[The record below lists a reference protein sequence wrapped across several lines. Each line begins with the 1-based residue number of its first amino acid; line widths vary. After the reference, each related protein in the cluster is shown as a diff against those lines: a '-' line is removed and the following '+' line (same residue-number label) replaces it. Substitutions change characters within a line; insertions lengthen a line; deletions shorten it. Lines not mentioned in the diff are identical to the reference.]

1 MPVTPKHTST
11 QACDASNFSYRR
23 LRVLLPR
30 LFVCLAGLL
39 VPAFPVSADAHTDD
53 QAQSIEGDLSPL
65 PVSADAHTDGQ
76 EAGWAD
82 TVSRVANS
90 VVSLQLS
97 HLRSFDDSEQGNS
110 SATGFVVDAERGIV
124 LTNRHVV
131 SSGPIRISATFQNQ
145 ERVDA
150 VPLYRD
156 PIHDFA
162 FVKYDP
168 AELGYAAPAT
178 LALRPD
184 KVRTGMNIR
193 VIGADGGE
201 QLSILPG
208 TIARLDREV
217 PSYGRYGYNDFN
229 TFYMQAASGTSGGS
243 SGSPVIDFD
252 GDVVALNAAANTRT
266 ASSFFLPLPRIKH
279 ALKMLQA
286 DEPIARGGFQT
297 LFSHQPFR
305 QLTRL
310 GLDSETE
317 QSVRAAGTAVSGMLV
332 VSQVIPGGVAEDILE
347 PGDIIVSI
355 ANEIVTD
362 FVALEAALDASIDQM
377 KTVELIRQGSK
388 RQVEIS
394 VADLHALAPG
404 QLLELG
410 DAVLQDMSI
419 QHARAMNRAQSGVVV
434 VDPGYLF
441 TRSNVPEGAVIISLE
456 GRSVDNLESFIAAV
470 NETGDIVRKRIRYI
484 VPGNEFS
491 TELAQLQLDNLWFS
505 NRLCSR
511 RDGVRFWDCESITL
525 AQAQADTADNDDV
538 QMPTYED
545 PLLNRVAPAMVKVDF
560 SIPYASENVYARNF
574 TGVGL
579 VVDAA
584 DGIIAVDRNTVP
596 IALGDVELTFFGS
609 AQFPGR
615 VVFVHPRHNIA
626 LIQYD
631 TSLLKDVSIEALQL
645 SEKPHRELPEDL
657 TMIGYRADGTFRANE
672 IDDISALTVSL
683 APPGLPRFQQ
693 STLDVF
699 GIPNVPPTLGG
710 PLVDKDGMVHAVYM
724 SFAYEESREI
734 KQREWAMPA
743 SVVQQALSL
752 YRAQEPYYSIDA
764 KLAYRPLYV
773 ARQLGMPGEW
783 LSRFN
788 ALPADMRR
796 VLYVEQVVPDTDA
809 QDKLF
814 SGDVLLAIDGE
825 LVADLFDAES
835 VAQKT
840 ELTMT
845 LLRAGEVVE
854 VALQPSALDALGTSR
869 LVSWAGAYFQMP
881 FTDIGFQKSVNFPG
895 VYIADTDDG
904 SPAIWDGLY
913 RNRFVV
919 AIDGQAV
926 SNLDE
931 FLEIAQ
937 QKDQDQI
944 TRLTTISMSG
954 RQNIITVEPEYNF
967 WPTFEINRGDD
978 GWQRI
983 DYGTD

>member
-1 MPVTPKHTST
+1 MPVTLKYTLINRAGDVRFVMPRM
-11 QACDASNFSYRR
+11 RR
-23 LRVLLPR
+23 VVVWLC
-30 LFVCLAGLL
+30 VCLAGFSAQV
-39 VPAFPVSADAHTDD
+39 VPASADT
-53 QAQSIEGDLSPL
+53 QA
-65 PVSADAHTDGQ
+65 AGQ
-76 EAGWAD
+76 EVGWAG
-82 TVSRVANS
+82 TVSRVAES

-97 HLRSFDDSEQGNS
+97 HLRSFDDSQQGNS

-168 AELGYAAPAT
+168 AQLGYAEPVS

-184 KVRTGMNIR
+184 KVRTGMSIR

-279 ALKMLQA
+279 ALERLQA
-286 DEPIARGGFQT
+286 DEPIERGGFQT

-310 GLDSETE
+310 GLDKDTE
-317 QSVRAAGTAVSGMLV
+317 QELRAEVANVSGMLV
-332 VSQVIPGGVAEDILE
+332 VSQVIPGGVAQNLLE
-347 PGDIIVSI
+347 PGDIVVRIGNDI
-355 ANEIVTD
+355 ITD
-362 FVALEAALDASIDQM
+362 FVALEAALDASIGQR
-377 KTVELIRQGSK
+377 KTVDIIRQGNK
-388 RQVEIS
+388 RQLEIN
-394 VADLHALAPG
+394 VADLHALAPR
-404 QLLELG
+404 QLVELG

-434 VDPGYLF
+434 VEPGYLF
-441 TRSNVPEGAVIISLE
+441 TRNSVPKGAVIISVE
-456 GRSVDNLESFIAAV
+456 GRVIDSLEAFIDAV
-470 NETGDIVRKRIRYI
+470 NETADIARKRIRYI

-511 RDGVRFWDCESITL
+511 RDGVRFWGCKGITL
-525 AQAQADTADNDDV
+525 AQSQGDSLIDDDV
-538 QMPTYED
+538 QMPTYQN

-609 AQFPGR
+609 TQFAGR

-631 TSLLKDVSIEALQL
+631 PRLLQDVSIEALQL
-645 SEKPHRELPEDL
+645 SNKPHRELPDDL
-657 TMIGYRADGTFRANE
+657 TMIGYRADGTFRASE
-672 IDDISALTVSL
+672 IDGISALTVSL

-710 PLVDKDGMVHAVYM
+710 PLVDNEGTVHAVYM
-724 SFAYEESREI
+724 SFAYEENREI
-734 KQREWAMPA
+734 RQREWAMPA

-752 YRAQEPYYSIDA
+752 YKAQKPYYSMDA
-764 KLAYRPLYV
+764 KLSYRPLYV
-773 ARQLGMPGEW
+773 ARQLGLPGEW
-783 LSRFN
+783 LAKFN

-809 QDKLF
+809 SDKLS

-825 LVADLFDAES
+825 LVADLFDAEN

-845 LLRAGEVVE
+845 LLRAGEVIDVM
-854 VALQPSALDALGTSR
+854 LKPSALDSLGTSR

-881 FTDIGFQKSVNFPG
+881 FTDIGFQKSVTFPG

-904 SPAIWDGLY
+904 SPALWDGLY

-919 AIDGQAV
+919 AIDGQPV

-931 FLEIAQ
+931 FLKIAQ
-937 QKDQDQI
+937 QKGQDQI

-954 RQNIITVEPEYNF
+954 RQNIITIEPEYNF
-967 WPTFEINRGDD
+967 WPTFEINRGED

-983 DYGTD
+983 DYGTN